1 MTNAEWITKT
11 NEYEDVKKKT
21 GSDRTIDKEAIIV
34 RCDRGMAKYSVL
46 DQSMDIAM
54 NPRETFRTRMNKV
67 VIDGKSTKSDTDLV
81 LYSSRRV
88 GSIREPR

>member
-21 GSDRTIDKEAIIV
+21 GSDHTINKESIIV
-34 RCDRGMAKYSVL
+34 RCDRSMAKYSVL
-46 DQSMDIAM
+46 DRSMDTAM
-54 NPRETFRTRMNKV
+54 NPREMFRTRMNKV
-67 VIDGKSTKSDTDLV
+67 VIDGKSTKLDTDLV
-81 LYSSRRV
+81 LYSSRRA